1 MLLASLQA
9 HQQALPAAHLAGQVP
24 QGPAAIR
31 SLPREYRFV
40 QQRHGL
46 PHGTR
51 NLTAGAADLWP
62 RLLSL
67 SYLLVFPASSWSHL
81 LSCTYVPVHDTTLLS
96 KRQSPKASRGVFLLD
111 F

>member
-46 PHGTR
+46 PRGTR
-51 NLTAGAADLWP
+51 NLTAGAVDPWP

-67 SYLLVFPASSWSHL
+67 FCLLVLPASSWLHF
-81 LSCTYVPVHDTTLLS
+81 LSCTYVPVHSTTILS
-96 KRQSPKASRGVFLLD
+96 RKQSPESFGTVFLLD